1 MWQFRVATE
10 YIYSEA
16 SQPSKFDAINV
27 ELPDRKI
34 RIGTGPLV
42 LIG

>member
-16 SQPSKFDAINV
+16 SQPSKVDASTA
-27 ELPDRKI
+27 EPPDRKI